1 MGMSQNLEYIARI
14 AGVSRS
20 TVSRVINQHPNV
32 RLSTR
37 ERVLKII
44 RETNYRPNIAAR
56 SLVTQQTRV
65 LSLVIPQSIAYTFT
79 DPYFPTLLQS
89 VMVKA
94 GEFDYAVMLWVG
106 NSDEDHDR
114 FSERVIRNSLFD
126 GLLVA
131 SAGSDDPI
139 IRYLSEARFP
149 FLLVG
154 PPPFENL
161 NYIDVDNAGGAFEA
175 VSHLIAVGWKRI
187 GLITGP
193 LNMGSAVCRMN
204 GYRRA
209 LQHAGLPVDETLIVE
224 GAYTE
229 QSGYE
234 AMHTLLDRGIDA
246 VFCSSDMMT
255 FGALRALAECGRRA
269 PHDIGVVSFDDLPA
283 SASTNPPLSTVRQPI
298 TGIGIQA
305 TQMLVDLLTGRAEPP
320 YQRILPAHLIVR
332 ASSDPSHAPVQH
344 EEV

>member
-1 MGMSQNLEYIARI
+1 MSQNLENIARI

-37 ERVLKII
+37 ERVLQVI
-44 RETNYRPNIAAR
+44 RENNYRPNLAAR

-65 LSLVIPQSIAYTFT
+65 LSLVIPQAIAYTFT
-79 DPYFPTLLQS
+79 DPYFPTLVQS

-94 GEFDYAVMLWVG
+94 GEFDYAVMLWIG

-131 SAGSDDPI
+131 SAGTDDPL
-139 IRYLSEARFP
+139 IRYLSETNFP

-154 PPPFENL
+154 PPPIDNL
-161 NYIDVDNAGGAFEA
+161 NYIDVDNESGAFEA
-175 VSHLIAVGWKRI
+175 VAHLVEVGWRRI

-193 LNMGSAVCRMN
+193 LNMGSAVCRMA

-209 LQHAGLPVDETLIVE
+209 LMHAGYEIDEALIVN

-229 QSGYE
+229 QSGYV
-234 AMHTLLDRGIDA
+234 AMRTLLERGVDA

-255 FGALRALAECGRRA
+255 YGALRAAAEYGRRV
-269 PHDIGVVSFDDLPA
+269 PHDLGIASFDDLPA
-283 SASTNPPLSTVRQPI
+283 SASTNPPLTTVRQPI
-298 TGIGIQA
+298 SGIGIQA
-305 TQMLVDLLTGRAEPP
+305 TQMLIDLLSGRAEAP
-320 YQRILPAHLIVR
+320 YQKILPAHLIVR
-332 ASSDPSHAPVQH
+332 GSSDPSRA
-344 EEV
+344 

>member
-1 MGMSQNLEYIARI
+1 MGQNLEYIARI

-20 TVSRVINQHPNV
+20 TVSRVINHHPNV
-32 RLSTR
+32 RTSTR
-37 ERVLKII
+37 ERVMQVI
-44 RETNYRPNIAAR
+44 RENNFRPNLAAR

-65 LSLVIPQSIAYTFT
+65 LSLVIPQAIAYTFT

-89 VMVKA
+89 VMMKA
-94 GEFDYAVMLWVG
+94 GEFDYAVMLWIG
-106 NSDEDHDR
+106 NRDEDHDR

-131 SAGSDDPI
+131 SAGTDDPLI
-139 IRYLSEARFP
+139 SYLSEARFP

-154 PPPFENL
+154 PPSMDNL
-161 NYIDVDNAGGAFEA
+161 NYIDVDNESGAFDA
-175 VSHLIAVGWKRI
+175 VTHLIQVGWQRI

-193 LNMGSAVCRMN
+193 LGMGSAVCRIN

-209 LQHAGLPVDETLIVE
+209 LQQSGHNVDEALIVE

-229 QSGYE
+229 QSGYD
-234 AMHTLLDRGIDA
+234 AMRTLIGRGVDA

-255 FGALRALAECGRRA
+255 FGALRAIADCGRRV
-269 PHDIGVVSFDDLPA
+269 PHDIGVASFDDLPA
-283 SASTNPPLSTVRQPI
+283 SASTNPPLTTVHQPI

-305 TQMLVDLLTGRAEPP
+305 TQMLIDLLTGRAEPP
-320 YQRILPAHLIVR
+320 YQKILPAHLIVR
-332 ASSDPSHAPVQH
+332 GSSDPMRV
-344 EEV
+344 